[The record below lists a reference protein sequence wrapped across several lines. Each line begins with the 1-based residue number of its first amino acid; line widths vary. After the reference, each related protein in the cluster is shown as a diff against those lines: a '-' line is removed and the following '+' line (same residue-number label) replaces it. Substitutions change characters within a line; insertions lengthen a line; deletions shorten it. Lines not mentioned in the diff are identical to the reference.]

1 MIITSPY
8 PLSVPDEPMHIILLK
23 QCLTLYADDPDR
35 KAFISS
41 EDERNSVDYKQ
52 IHDCSVAL
60 SSWFIQEGFRKGD
73 VVLLHVTNCWQ
84 FVPCCLAAW
93 SAGLIVSPASSS
105 FTEYELRYQLEDSQ
119 AKAIITDQ
127 SLLSIARSASRQCQ
141 VKKIICVSK
150 VDVAGVDDLTS
161 IFANPAHSQYSPVP
175 IEMEKDL
182 LLLPYSSGTSGLPK
196 GVMLSHRNYVSMLAS
211 YIVKFTEDYKAL
223 GADTFVAPPYAI
235 AMLPFYHAMGMFGML
250 FNFYCGTTQ
259 IVMNRFDLKT
269 WLKTIQDYEIP
280 MVSVVPAIAA
290 QLADSPLLDNYD
302 LSSLMVVASGSAP
315 LSKGIVAKI
324 TKRVPH
330 VRFREGY
337 GMTELSMA
345 SHMSSLDTPD
355 GSVGRVMP
363 GMKMKIIN
371 ENGQLCG
378 PYERG
383 EIWMSGPQV
392 MLGYWRKPEQ
402 TREIFDSDGFMCTG
416 DIGFYDVEGFTFI
429 SDRKKELIKVNGK
442 QVSPSEIEALLT
454 SLPGISDCCVFGVPD
469 EKYGELPVA
478 YVVSQSIDEQRIHS
492 FVNERLAPHKRLRG
506 GIKFVDQLPR
516 TSTGKLLRRLVKD
529 EHLKSMR
536 ARDRSRL

>member
-1 MIITSPY
+1 MMKMHERFII
-8 PLSVPDEPMHIILLK
+8 PD
-23 QCLTLYADDPDR
+23 
-35 KAFISS
+35 
-41 EDERNSVDYKQ
+41 
-52 IHDCSVAL
+52 
-60 SSWFIQEGFRKGD
+60 
-73 VVLLHVTNCWQ
+73 
-84 FVPCCLAAW
+84 
-93 SAGLIVSPASSS
+93 
-105 FTEYELRYQLEDSQ
+105 ELRYQLEDSQ

-141 VKKIICVSK
+141 VKVHYRTVSKIICVSK

-235 AMLPFYHAMGMFGML
+235 AMLPFYHAMGIML

-442 QVSPSEIEALLT
+442 QVSQFSFVEIGIHSKIIHSKIFKKITVFTPKFPSKFQQNVAIDAIKFISQRCTRKRRSSQVSPSEIEALLT

-478 YVVSQSIDEQRIHS
+478 HVVSQSIDEQRIHS